1 MTILH
6 TMMNKEEC
14 DYSMIDEIVKID
26 VLSDFS
32 DEEIR
37 TAVNELTKRGFL
49 FEIEKPYG
57 CVYGINKLRIANCY
71 SIYTKTSLAFIGVAY
86 VFPTDQSINFF
97 TNFGVITSGISNG
110 NRYLFQTPPVLFV

>member
-1 MTILH
+1 MPNPSAIGVPNLRFSEEQMTVLH
-6 TMMNKEEC
+6 TMMNEKEC
-14 DYSMIDEIVKID
+14 DYSTIDEIVKID

-57 CVYGINKLRIANCY
+57 CVYGVNKLRIANMEF
-71 SIYTKTSLAFIGVAY
+71 IY
-86 VFPTDQSINFF
+86 
-97 TNFGVITSGISNG
+97 
-110 NRYLFQTPPVLFV
+110 

>member
-1 MTILH
+1 MPNPSAIVVPNLRFSEEQMIILH
-6 TMMNKEEC
+6 TMMNGKEC
-14 DYSMIDEIVKID
+14 DYSTIDEIVKID

-57 CVYGINKLRIANCY
+57 CVYGVNKLRIANMEF
-71 SIYTKTSLAFIGVAY
+71 IY
-86 VFPTDQSINFF
+86 
-97 TNFGVITSGISNG
+97 
-110 NRYLFQTPPVLFV
+110 

>member
-1 MTILH
+1 MPNPSAIGVPNLRFSEEQMTILH
-6 TMMNKEEC
+6 TMMNEKEC
-14 DYSMIDEIVKID
+14 DYSTIDEIIQID

-57 CVYGINKLRIANCY
+57 CVYGVNKLRIANMEF
-71 SIYTKTSLAFIGVAY
+71 IY
-86 VFPTDQSINFF
+86 
-97 TNFGVITSGISNG
+97 
-110 NRYLFQTPPVLFV
+110 